1 MLKVSA
7 LKTEVKL
14 IKKWRDKK
22 VIKKSPES
30 AIATFFA
37 IEDFNTVEFQ
47 GFKVLNWM
55 GFWEALLAR
64 YSIVKSGYWGIVL
77 E

>member
-1 MLKVSA
+1 MKCDIVLKVSA
-7 LKTEVKL
+7 LKTEVML

-37 IEDFNTVEFQ
+37 IEDFNTVELAMIKQF
-47 GFKVLNWM
+47 FYNNWQ
-55 GFWEALLAR
+55 
-64 YSIVKSGYWGIVL
+64 K
-77 E
+77 